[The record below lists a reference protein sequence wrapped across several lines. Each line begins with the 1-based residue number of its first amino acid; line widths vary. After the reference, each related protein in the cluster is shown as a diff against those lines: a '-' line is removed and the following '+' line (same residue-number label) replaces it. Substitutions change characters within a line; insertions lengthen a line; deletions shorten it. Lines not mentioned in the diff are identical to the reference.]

1 MNNLGIVILNNDW
14 DANSAITAIKWRLV
28 DEIVIRATS
37 PSSPL
42 IDWISRYKEID
53 RRQKQASKIFT
64 PRPPHPPL
72 PSLPFSELVRKTY
85 SHPSYGQLR
94 LCQATSPAPSSPWEN
109 LWGETFSI
117 ADQDCSVVVNSP
129 AVKRIL
135 ETTDLSVPTFISQ
148 FKSIFTTHIR
158 LSHFS
163 GNVFNATA
171 IWTNSQVRMDEGYGS
186 WDGGTWKDDED
197 VMISLMEFSVEW
209 ATEREEGLAFK
220 GGIWGMG
227 EGAREPLGSGKEA
240 AEPQMP
246 VTEWL
251 TSVEYKRIS
260 DEQLLEQIVHVR
272 SFRLNPRNDR
282 ICGHQ
287 LQIDTKV
294 ILVTAG
300 HNSDIT
306 GEIKTFT
313 TQRQYRENPHQAKL
327 ITPDVDEFIQSVIQQ
342 WNLTG
347 LAIAVVRQDPNSP
360 TGWIQEFGSYGNAKA
375 DGTPVTPDT
384 LFSVASNSKLF
395 TALSTGLLISNETLK
410 EEKDVNLSWSS
421 KAQDVFGE
429 TWGLMDEDASRGT
442 SLQDMLSHR
451 TGLPRHDASNIPR
464 TLRYLR
470 PSAEFREFFQYN
482 NLLYDSLGLLPEV
495 LVGQSLSAYVDHH
508 IFKPLGLSNST
519 YSITEAEK
527 RLLAD
532 GFLTSGQDLK
542 RGLNGIKKPIVPF
555 YARPGEESISAGS
568 GGVISSARD
577 MAKWVSMLLV
587 LGRHPY
593 QNRQIVPMDLVEH
606 AATEK
611 SIAIGTASFPEMSPT
626 LYGAGQFISS
636 YRGHEVVDHDGSTLG
651 FSSSIS
657 RLPDDNLGIVILN
670 NDVSTN
676 SAITAIKWRLV
687 DEIVIKAAIPG
698 SPVIDWFSRQAS

>member
-1 MNNLGIVILNNDW
+1 M
-14 DANSAITAIKWRLV
+14 
-28 DEIVIRATS
+28 
-37 PSSPL
+37 
-42 IDWISRYKEID
+42 
-53 RRQKQASKIFT
+53 
-64 PRPPHPPL
+64 
-72 PSLPFSELVRKTY
+72 
-85 SHPSYGQLR
+85 
-94 LCQATSPAPSSPWEN
+94 
-109 LWGETFSI
+109 
-117 ADQDCSVVVNSP
+117 
-129 AVKRIL
+129 AV
-135 ETTDLSVPTFISQ
+135 
-148 FKSIFTTHIR
+148 FKSLLKTCLMTFVLPR
-158 LSHFS
+158 YCLSL
-163 GNVFNATA
+163 
-171 IWTNSQVRMDEGYGS
+171 NSHY
-186 WDGGTWKDDED
+186 
-197 VMISLMEFSVEW
+197 
-209 ATEREEGLAFK
+209 
-220 GGIWGMG
+220 
-227 EGAREPLGSGKEA
+227 
-240 AEPQMP
+240 
-246 VTEWL
+246 
-251 TSVEYKRIS
+251 
-260 DEQLLEQIVHVR
+260 
-272 SFRLNPRNDR
+272 
-282 ICGHQ
+282 
-287 LQIDTKV
+287 
-294 ILVTAG
+294 
-300 HNSDIT
+300 
-306 GEIKTFT
+306 
-313 TQRQYRENPHQAKL
+313 QAKL
-327 ITPDVDEFIQSVIQQ
+327 ITPDVEEFIQSVIQQ

-360 TGWIQEFGSYGNAKA
+360 TGWLQEFGSYGNAKA

-410 EEKDVNLSWSS
+410 EGKDVNLSWSS

-495 LVGQSLSAYVDHH
+495 LVGQSLSAYVDRH

-542 RGLNGIKKPIVPF
+542 RGLNGIKRPIIPF

-593 QNRQIVPMDLVEH
+593 QNRQIVPMELVEH
-606 AATEK
+606 AATGK
-611 SIAIGTASFPEMSPT
+611 SIAIGIASFPEMVKFVTSYMAKSST

-670 NDVSTN
+670 NDVSAN
-676 SAITAIKWRLV
+676 SALTAIKWRLV
-687 DEIVIKAAIPG
+687 DEIVIKAAVPG
-698 SPVIDWFSRQAS
+698 SPVIDWFSRYKDIDQGQKEAGKVFTPRPAHPPLPSLPFSELPNLQLPLLRGKPRRAKL